1 MKITSLINLP
11 KEFKINEDLIT
22 LFGSIKSKSQNDEI
36 ILIFIGENEKDFYR
50 FQSFLTKSYNYLIQN
65 RLNWWGGDLDIVI
78 KNEFNDINVNNLHM
92 MDDNELLICTKSS

>member
-65 RLNWWGGDLDIVI
+65 RLNWWGGDIDIVI
-78 KNEFNDINVNNLHM
+78 KTYFNDINFDNLHM
-92 MDDNELLICTKSS
+92 MDDNELLVCTKSS